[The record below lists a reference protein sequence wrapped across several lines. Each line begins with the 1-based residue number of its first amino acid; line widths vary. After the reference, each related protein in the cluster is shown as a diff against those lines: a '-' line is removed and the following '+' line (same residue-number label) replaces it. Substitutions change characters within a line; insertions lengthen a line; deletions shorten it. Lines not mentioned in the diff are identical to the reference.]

1 MKEISPEMTQFTF
14 HRPAS
19 TQVCVPSAYSPEFPL
34 ATEDPPGHITMIIIN
49 RSSQI
54 ARKKS

>member
-49 RSSQI
+49 RSS
-54 ARKKS
+54 